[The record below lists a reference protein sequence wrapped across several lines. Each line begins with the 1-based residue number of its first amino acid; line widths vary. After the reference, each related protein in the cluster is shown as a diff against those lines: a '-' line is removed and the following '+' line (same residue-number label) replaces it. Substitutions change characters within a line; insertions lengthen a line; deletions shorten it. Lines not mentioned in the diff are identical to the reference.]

1 MQYCSSIKAKLLP
14 KCRCLLSAK
23 IQYFLRP
30 KFHKRVKPKH
40 LGSNFIDLWVENEA
54 RKCRSYIPA
63 MATRIT
69 SIVCLGRKVVHK
81 MTRIPQIWKCH
92 YLQQWRVSSHKI
104 LPFRLVNFSILVN
117 VGFKKRLSN
126 FGVNKHENTGEQT
139 PFGEQS
145 EREACLA
152 EPQHA
157 TRCTLSSIISMV
169 SLASFISDSQRSA
182 INICFTCENHICM
195 KTLQL
200 ISMIIYKWKL
210 IPLS

>member
-1 MQYCSSIKAKLLP
+1 MNYEWRDALHTHHYNLKKKKKKPTQYCSSIKAKLLP

-69 SIVCLGRKVVHK
+69 SIVCLGRKLVHK

-92 YLQQWRVSSHKI
+92 YLQQRRVSSHKI

-145 EREACLA
+145 KSEKHVWQNLNMLLDV
-152 EPQHA
+152 PYPV
-157 TRCTLSSIISMV
+157 LSQWS
-169 SLASFISDSQRSA
+169 
-182 INICFTCENHICM
+182 H
-195 KTLQL
+195 
-200 ISMIIYKWKL
+200 
-210 IPLS
+210 